1 MFIFGS
7 APLIGE
13 DKTILLWAVVLVVV
27 AISIVLEQR
36 YKWAA
41 SLGSVVLCIFIGLF
55 LSNIGIIPYSSSVFS
70 GIGNVVLLCAIPL
83 MLFKANIVKILK
95 DSGKLFLLFHIAAI
109 GTVVGVLAAFIVFR
123 VFGNTKYLLTIISA
137 AAVGGTVNCVA
148 MGSIFD
154 IPNGMLESYLVVGNF
169 SAAAMIL
176 ILRLLHNSKWVRKN
190 LKHPYTDKFE
200 AAFNGKENEGKGK
213 TNAAAFW
220 GGKEIGIKDIALA
233 LALTFSI
240 VGISSLIANWVVS
253 LNPPAIIAQLF
264 GSVYL
269 IMTIITV
276 ILATAFSKFMGNI
289 RGTLE
294 LGNIGMLA
302 WFVTIG
308 ASGNLVDIIK
318 NGALSLG
325 LLAIVIPVNILF
337 AVIGAKL
344 IKATWEDAV
353 NATCATVGGP
363 PTAAAASVTF
373 GWDEMVVPGILVGLW
388 GYIIGSYFGI
398 FAGNIMGVPSL
409 LG

>member
-1 MFIFGS
+1 MFATPI
-7 APLIGE
+7 IKE
-13 DKTILLWAVVLVVV
+13 EQTVLLWAAVLVVV
-27 AISIVLEQR
+27 AVAIVLEQR

-41 SLGSVVLCIFIGLF
+41 AIGSVVICIFVGLF
-55 LSNIGIIPYSSSVFS
+55 LSNIGVLPYSNAVFS
-70 GIGNVVLLCAIPL
+70 GIGDVVLLCSIPL
-83 MLFKANIVKILK
+83 MLFKADIVRILK
-95 DSGKLFLLFHIAAI
+95 NSGKLFILFHIAAI
-109 GTVVGVLAAFIVFR
+109 GTMVGVIVASFIFAAFA
-123 VFGNTKYLLTIISA
+123 NTDYLLTIISA

-148 MGSIFD
+148 VGSIFD

-190 LKHPYTDKFE
+190 LPHPHTDKFE
-200 AAFNGKENEGKGK
+200 AALNAEDSNTKGQ

-233 LALTFSI
+233 LAVTFSI
-240 VGISSLIANWVVS
+240 VGVSSLIANWVVS
-253 LNPPAIIAQLF
+253 LKPPTIIAQLF

-269 IMTIITV
+269 IMTIVTV
-276 ILATAFSKFMGNI
+276 ILATVFSKFMGNI
-289 RGTLE
+289 RGALE

-308 ASGNLVDIIK
+308 ASANLVDIIK

-344 IKATWEDAV
+344 IKTTWEDAV

-373 GWDEMVVPGILVGLW
+373 GWSEMVVPGILVGLW
-388 GYIIGSYFGI
+388 GYIIGTYFGI
-398 FAGNIMGVPSL
+398 FAGNFMGVPTL

>member
-13 DKTILLWAVVLVVV
+13 DKTVLLWAVVLVVV

-55 LSNIGIIPYSSSVFS
+55 LSNIGIIPYSSGVFS

-109 GTVVGVLAAFIVFR
+109 GTVVGVLVAFIVFR

-176 ILRLLHNSKWVRKN
+176 ILRLLHNSKWV
-190 LKHPYTDKFE
+190 
-200 AAFNGKENEGKGK
+200 
-213 TNAAAFW
+213 
-220 GGKEIGIKDIALA
+220 
-233 LALTFSI
+233 
-240 VGISSLIANWVVS
+240 
-253 LNPPAIIAQLF
+253 
-264 GSVYL
+264 
-269 IMTIITV
+269 V
-276 ILATAFSKFMGNI
+276 ILH
-289 RGTLE
+289 E
-294 LGNIGMLA
+294 
-302 WFVTIG
+302 
-308 ASGNLVDIIK
+308 
-318 NGALSLG
+318 
-325 LLAIVIPVNILF
+325 
-337 AVIGAKL
+337 
-344 IKATWEDAV
+344 E
-353 NATCATVGGP
+353 
-363 PTAAAASVTF
+363 
-373 GWDEMVVPGILVGLW
+373 
-388 GYIIGSYFGI
+388 
-398 FAGNIMGVPSL
+398 
-409 LG
+409 

>member
-1 MFIFGS
+1 MFATPI
-7 APLIGE
+7 IKE
-13 DKTILLWAVVLVVV
+13 EQTVLLWAAVLVVV
-27 AISIVLEQR
+27 AVAIVLEQR

-41 SLGSVVLCIFIGLF
+41 AIGSVVICIFVGLF
-55 LSNIGIIPYSSSVFS
+55 LSNIGVLPYSNAVFS
-70 GIGNVVLLCAIPL
+70 GIGDVVLLCSIPL
-83 MLFKANIVKILK
+83 MLFKADIVRILK
-95 DSGKLFLLFHIAAI
+95 NSGKLFILFHIAAI
-109 GTVVGVLAAFIVFR
+109 GTMVGVIAASFIFAAFA
-123 VFGNTKYLLTIISA
+123 NTDYLLTIISA

-148 MGSIFD
+148 VGSIFD

-190 LKHPYTDKFE
+190 LPHPHTDKFE
-200 AAFNGKENEGKGK
+200 AALNAEDSNTKGQ

-233 LALTFSI
+233 LAVTFSI
-240 VGISSLIANWVVS
+240 VGVSSLIANWVVS
-253 LNPPAIIAQLF
+253 LKPPTIIAQLF

-269 IMTIITV
+269 IMTIVTV
-276 ILATAFSKFMGNI
+276 ILATVFSKFMGNI
-289 RGTLE
+289 RGALE

-308 ASGNLVDIIK
+308 ASANLVDIIK

-344 IKATWEDAV
+344 IKTTWEDAV

-373 GWDEMVVPGILVGLW
+373 GWSEMVVPGILVGLW
-388 GYIIGSYFGI
+388 GYIIGTYFGI
-398 FAGNIMGVPSL
+398 FAGNFMGVPTL

>member
-1 MFIFGS
+1 MFSTPI
-7 APLIGE
+7 IKE
-13 DKTILLWAVVLVVV
+13 DQTVLLWAAVLVVV
-27 AISIVLEQR
+27 AIAIVLEQR

-41 SLGSVVLCIFIGLF
+41 AIGSVVICIFVGLF
-55 LSNIGIIPYSSSVFS
+55 LSNIGVLPYSNAVFS
-70 GIGNVVLLCAIPL
+70 GIGDVVLLCSIPL
-83 MLFKANIVKILK
+83 MLFKANIVRILK
-95 DSGKLFLLFHIAAI
+95 NSGKLFLLFHIAAI
-109 GTVVGVLAAFIVFR
+109 GTVVGVLVASV
-123 VFGNTKYLLTIISA
+123 VFGMFANTDYLLTIISA

-148 MGSIFD
+148 VGSIFD

-176 ILRLLHNSKWVRKN
+176 ILRLLHNSKWVRTH
-190 LKHPYTDKFE
+190 LPHPHTDKFE
-200 AAFNGKENEGKGK
+200 AALNTADSSAKGQ

-233 LALTFSI
+233 LAVTFSI
-240 VGISSLIANWVVS
+240 VGVSSLIANWVVS
-253 LNPPAIIAQLF
+253 LNPPTIIAQLF

-276 ILATAFSKFMGNI
+276 ILATVFHKFMGNI
-289 RGTLE
+289 RGALE

-308 ASGNLVDIIK
+308 ASANLLDIIK
-318 NGALSLG
+318 NGALSLA
-325 LLAIVIPVNILF
+325 LLAIVIPMNILF

-344 IKATWEDAV
+344 IKTTWEDAV

-373 GWDEMVVPGILVGLW
+373 GWSEMVVPGILVGLW
-388 GYIIGSYFGI
+388 GYIIGTYVGI
-398 FAGNIMGVPSL
+398 FAGNLMGVPTL

>member
-1 MFIFGS
+1 MFSTTI
-7 APLIGE
+7 IKE
-13 DKTILLWAVVLVVV
+13 DQTILLWAAVLLVV
-27 AISIVLEQR
+27 ALAIVLEQR

-41 SLGSVVLCIFIGLF
+41 AIGSVVICIFVGLF
-55 LSNIGIIPYSSSVFS
+55 LSNIGVLPYSNAVFS
-70 GIGNVVLLCAIPL
+70 GIGDVVLLCSIPL
-83 MLFKANIVKILK
+83 MLFKADIVRILK
-95 DSGKLFLLFHIAAI
+95 NSGKLFILFHIAAI
-109 GTVVGVLAAFIVFR
+109 GTVVGVIAASVIFGVFA
-123 VFGNTKYLLTIISA
+123 NTDYLLTIISA

-148 MGSIFD
+148 IGSVFD

-190 LKHPYTDKFE
+190 LPHPHTDQFE
-200 AAFNGKENEGKGK
+200 AAMNAADSNTKGQ

-220 GGKEIGIKDIALA
+220 GGKEIGIKDIAIA
-233 LALTFSI
+233 LAVTFSI
-240 VGISSLIANWVVS
+240 VGVSSLIANWVVS
-253 LNPPAIIAQLF
+253 LNPPTIIAQLF

-276 ILATAFSKFMGNI
+276 ILATVFSKFMGNI
-289 RGTLE
+289 RGALE

-308 ASGNLVDIIK
+308 ASANLLDIIK
-318 NGALSLG
+318 NGALSLA
-325 LLAIVIPVNILF
+325 LLAIVIPINIIF

-344 IKATWEDAV
+344 VKTTWEDAV

-373 GWDEMVVPGILVGLW
+373 GWSEMVVPGILVGLW
-388 GYIIGSYFGI
+388 GYIIGTYFGI
-398 FAGNIMGVPSL
+398 FAGNFLGVPAL

>member
-13 DKTILLWAVVLVVV
+13 DKTVLLWAVVLVVV

-55 LSNIGIIPYSSSVFS
+55 LSNIGIIPYSSGVFS

-109 GTVVGVLAAFIVFR
+109 GTVVGVLVAFIVFR

-154 IPNGMLESYLVVGNF
+154 IP
-169 SAAAMIL
+169 
-176 ILRLLHNSKWVRKN
+176 
-190 LKHPYTDKFE
+190 YTDKFE
-200 AAFNGKENEGKGK
+200 AAFNGKGNEGKGQ

-240 VGISSLIANWVVS
+240 VGVSSLIANWVVS

>member
-1 MFIFGS
+1 MFSTPI
-7 APLIGE
+7 IKE
-13 DKTILLWAVVLVVV
+13 DQTVLLWAAVLLVV
-27 AISIVLEQR
+27 AIAIVLEQR

-41 SLGSVVLCIFIGLF
+41 AIGSVVICIFVGLF
-55 LSNIGIIPYSSSVFS
+55 LSNIGVLPYSNAVFS
-70 GIGNVVLLCAIPL
+70 GIGNVVLLCSIPL
-83 MLFKANIVKILK
+83 MLFKADIVRILK
-95 DSGKLFLLFHIAAI
+95 NSGKLFILFHIAAI
-109 GTVVGVLAAFIVFR
+109 GTIVGVIVASF
-123 VFGNTKYLLTIISA
+123 VFGAFANTDYLLTIISA

-148 MGSIFD
+148 IGSIFD

-190 LKHPYTDKFE
+190 LPHPHTDKFE
-200 AAFNGKENEGKGK
+200 AALNAADSSTKGQ

-220 GGKEIGIKDIALA
+220 GGKEIGIKDIAIA
-233 LALTFSI
+233 LAVTFSI
-240 VGISSLIANWVVS
+240 VGVSSLIANWVVS
-253 LNPPAIIAQLF
+253 LNPPTIIAQLF

-269 IMTIITV
+269 IMTIVTV
-276 ILATAFSKFMGNI
+276 VLATVFSKFMGNI
-289 RGTLE
+289 RGALE

-308 ASGNLVDIIK
+308 ASANLLDIIK
-318 NGALSLG
+318 NGALSLA
-325 LLAIVIPVNILF
+325 LLAIVIPMNILF

-344 IKATWEDAV
+344 IKTTWEDAV

-373 GWDEMVVPGILVGLW
+373 GWSEMVVPGILVGLW
-388 GYIIGSYFGI
+388 GYIIGTYFGI
-398 FAGNIMGVPSL
+398 FAGNFLGIPTL